1 MKNIRGNYESSA
13 KQGSVDVVHILNDG
27 EVVLLRKD
35 FERIEKKF
43 EWVNRAVVSEL
54 ILELKAQ
61 TDESRKSIIAIYESG
76 ELKIH
81 TNISHNFTKY
91 TLLKKLIL

>member
-1 MKNIRGNYESSA
+1 
-13 KQGSVDVVHILNDG
+13 
-27 EVVLLRKD
+27 VLLRKD

-91 TLLKKLIL
+91 ALLKKLIL

>member
-1 MKNIRGNYESSA
+1 
-13 KQGSVDVVHILNDG
+13 
-27 EVVLLRKD
+27 VLLRKD

-43 EWVNRAVVSEL
+43 EWANRAVVSEL

-61 TDESRKSIIAIYESG
+61 TDESRKSIIAICESG

-91 TLLKKLIL
+91 ALLKKLIL